1 MEATNVA
8 GLYDLP
14 MLDWAK
20 VEARLNEGLE
30 QAPGDGGLGTVEPGG
45 ATRWRF

>member
-1 MEATNVA
+1 MRETNLA

-14 MLDWAK
+14 PLDWAK

-30 QAPGDGGLGTVEPGG
+30 QAPGEAPARPAE
-45 ATRWRF
+45 ATG